1 MTHQDKDVTLD
12 MVNEQDKTDV
22 PDVAEV
28 VEP

>member
-12 MVNEQDKTDV
+12 MVNEQDKNDV
-22 PDVAEV
+22 PNVAEV

>member
-1 MTHQDKDVTLD
+1 MTHQDDVTLD
-12 MVNEQDKTDV
+12 MVNEQDKNDV

>member
-1 MTHQDKDVTLD
+1 MTHQDDVTLD

-22 PDVAEV
+22 PNVAEV